1 LASIGDVVSAVVV
14 TVPIFSYLPGFLSR
28 SSLVSRV
35 AAMEPKDTEPS
46 TAAAI
51 IIFNDFMTLTSQ
63 WIIYLL

>member
-1 LASIGDVVSAVVV
+1 
-14 TVPIFSYLPGFLSR
+14 
-28 SSLVSRV
+28 
-35 AAMEPKDTEPS
+35 MEPKDTEPS